1 MKKSLTIYTES
12 DEQLNKLKA
21 LMLSLEIAFKENSIS
36 DNENDEEKL

>member
-12 DEQLNKLKA
+12 DEQLSKLKA